1 MIAFLSHDLPSL
13 AKPISMKKIVA
24 DIWQKLFPPIPNGIS
39 DDFALLR
46 ADRIRNQTPILLITL
61 FITTPSTAFVSVEE
75 APALIR
81 FGYPIIM
88 GLMCIMGFW
97 AQFRTRHMPIKP
109 RRARY
114 MIRRSDWGMGI
125 GAILCSIWCISNW
138 LYAAPETR
146 IHYPMIMAMSSLATA
161 YSLSTMR
168 SAAVFNLCIGPF
180 PVSLLMIFAGSA
192 LDIAA
197 GISMLVASIFLLRMI
212 FQQHDGLVKL
222 LTLQRQMSQ
231 LATTDPLTG
240 LLNRRAL
247 AEELNIQMA
256 DANRPFA
263 IALLD
268 LDGFKPVNDRYGHA
282 TGDILL
288 CEVANRLRM
297 ACDGSAV
304 IARMGGD
311 EFAIL
316 VSHGS
321 SLLSSDIPS
330 HLLAALSPPYLINDH
345 IIRVG
350 ASIGVAHWPQDGA
363 NTDALF
369 EIADCAL
376 YAVKATVKS
385 NSVANQRV
393 TNATIRAKR

>member
-1 MIAFLSHDLPSL
+1 MIALLTHNLTLL
-13 AKPISMKKIVA
+13 AKQNIMKNMVA
-24 DIWQKLFPPIPNGIS
+24 CLRQNLFPPIPNDIS

-46 ADRIRNQTPILLITL
+46 ADRVSNLIPVLLITL
-61 FITTPSTAFVSVEE
+61 FLITPIIAFVSVEE
-75 APALIR
+75 APAPIR

-88 GLMCIMGFW
+88 ALMCIIGFL
-97 AQFRTRHMPIKP
+97 AQFKTRHMPIRP

-114 MIRRSDWGMGI
+114 MIRRSEWGMGI
-125 GAILCSIWCISNW
+125 GAVLCSIWCIGNW

-146 IHYPMIMAMSSLATA
+146 VYYPMIMAMSSLSTA

-168 SAAVFNLCIGPF
+168 SAAMFNLCVGPF

-197 GISMLVASIFLLRMI
+197 GISMFIASTFLLRMI
-212 FQQHDGLVKL
+212 FQQHEGLVKL
-222 LTLQRQMSQ
+222 LTLQGQMSQ
-231 LATTDPLTG
+231 LATTDPLTE

-247 AEELNIQMA
+247 AEELRIQMA

-268 LDGFKPVNDRYGHA
+268 LDGFKPVNDRHGHA

-288 CEVANRLRM
+288 CEVANRLRK
-297 ACDGSAV
+297 ACHGSAI

-316 VSHGS
+316 VPHGS
-321 SLLSSDIPS
+321 SLLSSHIAS
-330 HLLAALSPPYLINDH
+330 HLLAALSPPYLVNDH
-345 IIRVG
+345 VIRVG
-350 ASIGVAHWPQDGA
+350 ASIGVAHWPEDGET
-363 NTDALF
+363 TDALF
-369 EIADCAL
+369 EIADGAL
-376 YAVKATVKS
+376 YAVKAANKS
-385 NSVANQRV
+385 NNMPNHRF
-393 TNATIRAKR
+393 TNAAI